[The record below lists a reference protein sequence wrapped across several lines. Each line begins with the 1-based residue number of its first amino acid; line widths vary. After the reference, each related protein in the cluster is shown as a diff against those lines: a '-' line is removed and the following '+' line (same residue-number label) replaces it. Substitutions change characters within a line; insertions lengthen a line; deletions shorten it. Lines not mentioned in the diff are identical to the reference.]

1 MDQRRVRASA
11 TAAGVVAVIAVSFG
25 AAAQSSTAQYQ
36 EPYRPQFH
44 FSPATNWSNDPNG
57 LVYHDGEYHLFFQHN
72 PFGNVWGNMSWGH
85 AVSRDLVH
93 WEHLPVALRAE
104 GHEAVFSGSVVVD
117 ERNTSGFGT
126 AADPPMVAVYTSARP
141 GSQAQALA
149 YSTDRGRTWT
159 KYSGNPVLDIGSSEF
174 RDPKVFWH
182 EPEQRWV
189 MAVALPVERKVA
201 LYASRNL
208 IEWQKLSEFGP
219 ANAVGGGWET
229 PDLFPLEVDG
239 NPGKQKWVLIVSLN
253 PGAIAGGSGTQYFV
267 GDFDGTRFRADGPPT
282 YTPPSGDVY
291 ADFEGAGYGPWTT
304 TGSAFGTGPAAG
316 TLPGQQPVSGF
327 EGTGLVNSFRDGDG
341 TTGTLTSPPFT
352 IRRPYVNLL
361 VGGGAHVRET
371 AVNLLV
377 DDQVVRTASGEESER
392 LDWIAWNVA
401 DLVGREARIEVVD
414 RNTGGWGHIL
424 ADQITF
430 ADAPALSS
438 KQRSSWLDYGKDNYA
453 AVSWN
458 GVPGGRR
465 LIVGWMSNWQ
475 YADLVPTSPWRGAMT
490 VPRQL
495 RLETIDGR
503 PQLVQEPTPELRA
516 VRGDLIHRAD
526 DRPLP
531 EGTQALGD
539 GARGQTLEVE
549 AVLRARTARELGL
562 EVRVGADQATV
573 IGYDVRAQELY
584 VDRRRSGDTGFSSR
598 FPGVQRAPLRL
609 RNGKVRLHI
618 LVDRSSVEVFAD
630 RGQVVLTDQV
640 LPDAASDEVRL
651 FARGGDAEVKKL
663 RIRSVRS
670 IWP

>member
-1 MDQRRVRASA
+1 MDLRRVRARA
-11 TAAGVVAVIAVSFG
+11 IAAGAVAVIAVSFG

-44 FSPATNWSNDPNG
+44 FSPPANWTNDPNG

-72 PFGNVWGNMSWGH
+72 PYGNVWGNMSWGH

-104 GHEAVFSGSVVVD
+104 GEEAIFSGSVVVD
-117 ERNTSGFGT
+117 ESNRSGLGT

-159 KYSGNPVLDIGSSEF
+159 EYAGNPVLDIGSSEF

-189 MAVALPVERKVA
+189 MAVALPVERTVA

-208 IEWQKLSEFGP
+208 IDWEKLSEFGP
-219 ANAVGGGWET
+219 ANAVGGGWEC
-229 PDLFPLEVDG
+229 PDLFPLAVDG
-239 NPGKQKWVLIVSLN
+239 SSGKQKWVLIVSLN

-267 GDFDGTRFRADGPPT
+267 GDFDGTHFRAD
-282 YTPPSGDVY
+282 
-291 ADFEGAGYGPWTT
+291 
-304 TGSAFGTGPAAG
+304 
-316 TLPGQQPVSGF
+316 
-327 EGTGLVNSFRDGDG
+327 
-341 TTGTLTSPPFT
+341 
-352 IRRPYVNLL
+352 
-361 VGGGAHVRET
+361 H
-371 AVNLLV
+371 
-377 DDQVVRTASGEESER
+377 
-392 LDWIAWNVA
+392 
-401 DLVGREARIEVVD
+401 
-414 RNTGGWGHIL
+414 
-424 ADQITF
+424 
-430 ADAPALSS
+430 

-458 GVPGGRR
+458 GVPDGRR
-465 LIVGWMSNWQ
+465 LIIGWMSNWQ
-475 YADLVPTSPWRGAMT
+475 YADLIPTSPWRGAMT

-495 RLETIDGR
+495 RLETIGGR
-503 PQLVQEPTPELRA
+503 PRLVQEPAPELRA
-516 VRGDLIHRAD
+516 VRGDLIHRGD
-526 DRPLP
+526 GRPLP

-539 GARGQTLEVE
+539 HARGETLEIE

-562 EVRVGADQATV
+562 EVRVGADQATA

-584 VDRRRSGDTGFSSR
+584 VDRTLSGDTGFSSR
-598 FPGVQRAPLRL
+598 FPGVQRAPLQL
-609 RNGKVRLHI
+609 RNGELRLRI

-640 LPDAASDEVRL
+640 FPDGASDGVRL
-651 FARGGDAEVKKL
+651 FARGGDAEVSKL
-663 RIRSVRS
+663 RIHRLRS
-670 IWP
+670 IWPR